1 MITGYAFHWARS
13 TTCECRHLSLSSSPR
28 LHEES
33 EMGAGCEFGDS
44 LLAGQEFLNGGEGFR
59 FQQRGGMTDA
69 TDFNYPSQLWQ
80 NGTHPGG
87 SRT

>member
-1 MITGYAFHWARS
+1 
-13 TTCECRHLSLSSSPR
+13 
-28 LHEES
+28 
-33 EMGAGCEFGDS
+33 MGAGCEFGDS